1 MLCQLKN
8 KAIMELCKT
17 TRDPLKCVFKYGEV
31 LFNKLIDDYGM
42 DGKFD
47 VQSKIPVIWTP
58 CVYFFNAD
66 GEIDRNYLTEI
77 GRDDGDL
84 MFVFDDETYCE
95 LEDLVP
101 QSMFQAIYEIFEGM
115 QTSLNEIEKEI
126 FG

>member
-1 MLCQLKN
+1 
-8 KAIMELCKT
+8 MELCKT

-47 VQSKIPVIWTP
+47 VQSKIPVIIWTP

-84 MFVFDDETYCE
+84 MFFFDDETYCE

-115 QTSLNEIEKEI
+115 QISLNEIEKEI